1 MWVISTG
8 RRSMMPAAVLC
19 GVPSYSISCQV
30 LSTELH
36 YTYIPTDLLF
46 LLMELK
52 NQEWLLS
59 AKNRSKPGQE
69 AAL

>member
-1 MWVISTG
+1 MSVTLLQFFVIFLHIQSH
-8 RRSMMPAAVLC
+8 AK
-19 GVPSYSISCQV
+19 
-30 LSTELH
+30 TELY

-46 LLMELK
+46 LLTELK